1 MHTIYDPTGVKAK
14 VGVAWRLHVRGRR
27 HSLHAA
33 RLSDMR
39 FGGIPAYLSQ
49 SNELVDQQWLR
60 YTSRWCNGQ
69 ANGAEQLLEMQP
81 T

>member
-1 MHTIYDPTGVKAK
+1 
-14 VGVAWRLHVRGRR
+14 
-27 HSLHAA
+27 
-33 RLSDMR
+33 MR